1 MNAIN
6 FFNYNIMDFKAEN
19 DTRTALKQLMKVY
32 HETAHLRGG
41 SRITGS
47 LNTKVHYI
55 EYSDEQE
62 TMIVICNTSGKK
74 QDVKLPMKH
83 QGHEMSDL
91 LTGASV
97 SLETIITL
105 APYEYKIYKH

>member
-62 TMIVICNTSGKK
+62 TMIVICNTSALSRSHHTSIKSISTKRTGEYRVL
-74 QDVKLPMKH
+74 Q
-83 QGHEMSDL
+83 HEKREPHL
-91 LTGASV
+91 
-97 SLETIITL
+97 
-105 APYEYKIYKH
+105 